1 MGFMHHGLDGK
12 LLKKRQRWLTSLLFP
27 MSCSVTFKPG
37 ISFRGSFSCQSF
49 TLMGTHLLQSDVSF
63 SGTLSWQPF
72 WSSLI
77 CCNLASSS
85 AVVSAAK
92 RSHWQVLISS
102 IGRLSRASASV
113 SPLSQPFLLFLVC
126 LCRCRSFPP
135 LIWVSREAGSLPL
148 SVFTLSTQLLSFT
161 RSFKLP
167 KHAKAKLAGEVVR
180 KSYYVCMRLAA
191 IALNYSVKDIRH
203 DVRQIIIKIIIIL
216 SWKIAIEQ
224 TSVGLAHARPNYLV
238 CLLKHQW
245 RIGLENIPH
254 NACYLVFMVY
264 YNYTCP

>member
-1 MGFMHHGLDGK
+1 MDLCILVWMERCW
-12 LLKKRQRWLTSLLFP
+12 KRGSDDWTVC
-27 MSCSVTFKPG
+27 CSPCLAVTFKPG
-37 ISFRGSFSCQSF
+37 ISFRGRFSCQSHWRVLSAAIWCLFQWHSQLHGNLLKFTYLLQSGIFISSSFSCQAF
-49 TLMGTHLLQSDVSF
+49 TLTGSYLF
-63 SGTLSWQPF
+63 
-72 WSSLI
+72 
-77 CCNLASSS
+77 
-85 AVVSAAK
+85 
-92 RSHWQVLISS
+92 HWQ
-102 IGRLSRASASV
+102 LSRASASV

-203 DVRQIIIKIIIIL
+203 DVRQIIYIYIIYHEKSQLNRLVWGSLTLAPTIL
-216 SWKIAIEQ
+216 
-224 TSVGLAHARPNYLV
+224 Y
-238 CLLKHQW
+238 
-245 RIGLENIPH
+245 
-254 NACYLVFMVY
+254 VY
-264 YNYTCP
+264 